1 MKTFTQW
8 IMEGRS
14 FMFGGKKYSSGF
26 GRYTCDGESISKEEY
41 QKASAAYKGDGTVKS
56 SKTKEPKVVDKE
68 QKKIPSVVSSLSKF
82 DKIHT
87 NCGTYQLLKNT
98 VYKPVKS
105 LKECEEQIS
114 KFTNKKVYLSGIT
127 NKEVYN
133 GIGESIHK
141 VFSKYPY
148 LGESNE
154 LRYFATQAG
163 MNKSVEDDVEEYMN
177 SEEAE
182 KSIQADLDWVV
193 KKYKFAEKGSYA
205 SKAMYYMVGT
215 TKLER
220 KKFQEKHGI
229 TYDTVIDDKLEKAF
243 KEFYLEARRKIK
255 KKNYKDSIMPSEF
268 KAKNA
273 FAFYVNTD
281 NKKSSWKK
289 WTGVYFSPTNMKK
302 SVDVYDKMVELGE
315 SPKGTTHAS
324 IVTHEIGH
332 ALDMILNLKDDEEIR
347 ELYRNNDV
355 RNGVSKYAG
364 SHIKEFIAEAFSEYI
379 HSPSPRPL
387 AEKVGKIIDKKY
399 ELYAMAME
407 VVGDMVKKGD
417 IPAEQVDMY
426 RDAVLSNVK
435 SKLGGK

>member
-1 MKTFTQW
+1 MKTFSQW

-41 QKASAAYKGDGTVKS
+41 QKASNAYKGSDTTSVSNSEIKDKKKVVK
-56 SKTKEPKVVDKE
+56 KEPE
-68 QKKIPSVVSSLSKF
+68 NTLSNF

-114 KFTNKKVYLSGIT
+114 KFTGKKVFLSGIT

-154 LRYFATQAG
+154 LRYFATQTG
-163 MNKSVEDDVEEYMN
+163 MNKSVEDDVNQYM
-177 SEEAE
+177 SSKEVE
-182 KSIQADLDWVV
+182 KSIQDDLDWVV

-229 TYDTVIDDKLEKAF
+229 TYDTVIDEKLEKAF

-255 KKNYKDSIMPSEF
+255 KKSYKDSIMPSEF
-268 KAKNA
+268 RAQNA

-289 WTGVYFSPTNMKK
+289 WTGVYFSPGNMKK
-302 SVDVYDKMVELGE
+302 SVDIYDKMVEHGE

-332 ALDMILNLKDDEEIR
+332 ALDMILNLKEDEEIR
-347 ELYRNNDV
+347 ELYKNNDV
-355 RNGVSKYAG
+355 RNEVSKYA
-364 SHIKEFIAEAFSEYI
+364 STHIKEFIAEAFSEYI
-379 HSPSPRPL
+379 HSPTPRPL

-407 VVGDMVKKGD
+407 VVGDMVKSGD